1 MQFSPGDTVQLK
13 SGCPHMTVERVGKDE
28 STQEDV
34 VFCTWFE
41 QVGKRQQLQRVRF
54 SSITLEKYE
63 PQFGVYVV

>member
-41 QVGKRQQLQRVRF
+41 QVGKR
-54 SSITLEKYE
+54 
-63 PQFGVYVV
+63 